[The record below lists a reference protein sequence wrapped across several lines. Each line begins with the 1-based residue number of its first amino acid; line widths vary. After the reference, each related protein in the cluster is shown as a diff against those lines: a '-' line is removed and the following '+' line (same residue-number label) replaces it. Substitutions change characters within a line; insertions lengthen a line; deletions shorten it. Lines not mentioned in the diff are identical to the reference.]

1 MAGKPNV
8 KVPLAGA
15 AAGWRRIAAAW
26 LVACAM
32 GATTSVAQP
41 VAKVRVGIVFGRIPV
56 ADLSGTSPTFPGARV
71 LLESLRQQGWVDGGN
86 MKILWRSAEGDLA
99 RMPAIVDELVA
110 KRVDVLAVSGNPQ
123 IQAALAKTRT
133 IPIVM
138 MISTAPVKA
147 GLVASLTT
155 PGGNV
160 TGLYSEPD
168 ATLNG
173 KRLELLKRAAP
184 QTMRVAFL
192 SDGRVNSMSGGV
204 TPETR
209 RAADALGLVLLPFG
223 VDTHDQ
229 LQAAFRDALNER
241 ADALLVDTSLS
252 AAFRDQEAFHAFAQR
267 HRLPVMHT
275 YVNAVT
281 TGGLMFYGT
290 DSSETYR
297 LSAWYIDR
305 ILRGARPGELPV
317 QQATKYLL
325 VINLR
330 AARAIGLTIPP
341 DLLVQADRVLD

>member
-1 MAGKPNV
+1 MPEERGKRT
-8 KVPLAGA
+8 A
-15 AAGWRRIAAAW
+15 AVGWRGIAAAW

-41 VAKVRVGIVFGRIPV
+41 VDKVRVGIVFGRIPV
-56 ADLSGTSPTFPGARV
+56 ADLSGPSPTFPGARV
-71 LLESLRQQGWVDGGN
+71 LLESLRQQGWVHGGN
-86 MKILWRSAEGDLA
+86 IEILWRSYEGDLA
-99 RMPAIVDELVA
+99 RMRPIVDELVA
-110 KRVDVLAVSGNPQ
+110 KRVDVLALSGNPL
-123 IQAALAKTRT
+123 IQTALARTRT

-138 MISTAPVKA
+138 MISTAPVNA
-147 GLVASLTT
+147 GFVASLAT

-168 ATLNG
+168 TSLNG
-173 KRLELLKRAAP
+173 KRLELLKRTAP
-184 QTMRVAFL
+184 QTTRVAFL

-229 LQAAFRDALNER
+229 LRAAFRDALEQR
-241 ADALLVDTSLS
+241 ADALLVDTSLA

-267 HRLPVMHT
+267 HRLPAMHT
-275 YVNAVT
+275 YANAVT
-281 TGGLMFYGT
+281 TGGLMFYGN

-305 ILRGARPGELPV
+305 ILRGANPGKLPV
-317 QQATKYLL
+317 QQATRYLL
-325 VINLR
+325 TINLK
-330 AARAIGLTIPP
+330 AARRIGLVIPAEV
-341 DLLVQADRVLD
+341 LAQADRVIQ

>member
-1 MAGKPNV
+1 MAGKPNIEAL
-8 KVPLAGA
+8 LAGA
-15 AAGWRRIAAAW
+15 AAGWRRIAAAC

-32 GATTSVAQP
+32 GATSSAAQS
-41 VAKVRVGIVFGRIPV
+41 VAKVRVGILFGRIPV
-56 ADLSGTSPTFPGARV
+56 ADLSGPSPAFPGARV

-86 MKILWRSAEGDLA
+86 MEILWRSVEGDSA
-99 RMPAIVDELVA
+99 RAAAIVDEFVA

-123 IQAALAKTRT
+123 IQAALARTRT

-138 MISTAPVKA
+138 MFSTAPVKA
-147 GLVASLTT
+147 GLVASLTR

-160 TGLYSEPD
+160 TGLYAEPD
-168 ATLNG
+168 ASLNG

-184 QTMRVAFL
+184 QTTRVAFL
-192 SDGRVNSMSGGV
+192 SDGRVTSLSGGV

-229 LQAAFRDALNER
+229 LQAAFRDALEQR
-241 ADALLVDTSLS
+241 ADALLIDTSLS
-252 AAFRDQEAFHAFAQR
+252 AASHDQGAFHAFAQR
-267 HRLPVMHT
+267 HHLPVMHT
-275 YVNAVT
+275 YPNAVT
-281 TGGLMFYGT
+281 TGGLMYYGN

-305 ILRGARPGELPV
+305 ILRGAQPGELPV

-325 VINLR
+325 VINMR
-330 AARAIGLTIPP
+330 AARAIGITFPP
-341 DLLVQADRVLD
+341 DVLVQADRVLD